1 MPVDTKLVRG
11 QRDDPFFIFYYISA
25 NSKFQI
31 SFTFDPFT
39 RRVSIINVRS
49 DRSSQTSQTI
59 VTQQVVTMAPIIN
72 QQVKIYG

>member
-1 MPVDTKLVRG
+1 MPVDAKLIRG

-39 RRVSIINVRS
+39 RQVSIINVRS
-49 DRSSQTSQTI
+49 EKSSQTV
-59 VTQQVVTMAPIIN
+59 VTQQVVTMTPIKN
-72 QQVKIYG
+72 